1 MFLLGLALGV
11 IIGTALGIGLLALLK
26 SNDEKEVYYY
36 QIDEEWIDEERKAV
50 IKTRVY
56 KRRIHLKKV

>member
-1 MFLLGLALGV
+1 MFWLGMALGV

-36 QIDEEWIDEERKAV
+36 RIDEEWIDEE
-50 IKTRVY
+50 Y
-56 KRRIHLKKV
+56 EM

>member
-36 QIDEEWIDEERKAV
+36 QIDEEWIGEEWEIVMKTKASKRV
-50 IKTRVY
+50 IL
-56 KRRIHLKKV
+56 LKEV